1 MLVVV
6 KGRMTTTMM
15 MMVWKRENYNEEDDD
30 DDEQKLQLMA
40 RFGQGQKSNGCVVKI
55 AELWCTGVKKEKH
68 LWRNHEKEKPW
79 SRTMSRSCNC
89 WQKVKCAVKIAEL

>member
-15 MMVWKRENYNEEDDD
+15 MMVWKRENYNDEDDD

-55 AELWCTGVKKEKH
+55 AELWCTTARNQSTWMRHRRHGKQTPCRKKS
-68 LWRNHEKEKPW
+68 NP
-79 SRTMSRSCNC
+79 
-89 WQKVKCAVKIAEL
+89 